1 VGRSRVFA
9 DPEDLLTGGSTMTYR
24 SGAAKVRDVSDSIN
38 GESWSL
44 DSSIDGVHG
53 IRKDKDEEKK

>member
-1 VGRSRVFA
+1 
-9 DPEDLLTGGSTMTYR
+9 MTYR